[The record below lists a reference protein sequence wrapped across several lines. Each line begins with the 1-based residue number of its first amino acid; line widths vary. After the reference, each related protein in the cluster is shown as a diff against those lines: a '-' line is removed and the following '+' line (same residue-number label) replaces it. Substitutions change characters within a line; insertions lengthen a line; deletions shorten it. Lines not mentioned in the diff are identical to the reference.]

1 MELLNRWEMEGR
13 CQDYC
18 TVTEYIAAHSAQ
30 WGADQELEACC
41 EVLARELICD
51 GKHVATDLR
60 MIRRPKP
67 PSLKERAL
75 ESLHHLEAGCMPN
88 IDLLRLALE
97 QLPDEQ

>member
-1 MELLNRWEMEGR
+1 VAR
-13 CQDYC
+13 C
-18 TVTEYIAAHSAQ
+18 AAQ

-67 PSLKERAL
+67 PTLKERAL
-75 ESLHHLEAGCMPN
+75 AL
-88 IDLLRLALE
+88 IDSNKPYLDDTSMDIIRKALE
-97 QLPDEQ
+97 QLND